1 MPNATFRCPRRRLTR
16 RSCRLH
22 SRSPG
27 SPGKHPPLLMRCLR
41 PRMRHLA
48 RLCASQAAPASSM
61 PTSHSRLCRL
71 VKAVHVLSM
80 HEGCAKLIQGRWTSW
95 ARSRCSARQKCNAF
109 SLRRCHP
116 VPMGFSAAKGLP
128 CWAIAGS
135 RVDGTVAG
143 QGWPEVRAH

>member
-95 ARSRCSARQKCNAF
+95 ARSKVQCQAEMQCLLPSTLPSCAHGIFSCQRPAMLGHCRVPSGWHSRWAR
-109 SLRRCHP
+109 
-116 VPMGFSAAKGLP
+116 
-128 CWAIAGS
+128 
-135 RVDGTVAG
+135 VA
-143 QGWPEVRAH
+143 